1 MNVLEICDDYPPFTT
16 GGIGTTVFALAQE
29 WKRIGV
35 NVHVLCVG
43 SGRDISTESEG
54 GLIVTRVPRP
64 DFPPRTLWFQLKA
77 LRLPQRYLRE
87 ADIVHAHSASC
98 ALMAMANR
106 KPRRPWVVTVHGLF
120 TRTFPLYLTRPII
133 GRTFRDDF
141 VYTLGFPYS
150 EALFRSEQYLAD
162 HLVFVS
168 QHVLRDACRSYDER
182 VAKKSSSI
190 WAPVNEGAFIQ
201 NSGPRRK
208 RFTYAFVGRFYWS
221 KGVTFLLNAF
231 SRLAKVSEDVV
242 LRFYG
247 SGPLEGA
254 IRRRVKELGLSSSV
268 EVRGWIEHKTML
280 SELSSDVD
288 VVVHPSLYEAC
299 PIAVLE
305 AMSLGK
311 PVIVSDLPWSHEF
324 VKDGVTGIRSRLD
337 ESSIFSQ
344 MKSLR
349 EDEELRSRLGT
360 NARAFARANFHP
372 EIIARAYL
380 SLFDKMSG
388 H

>member
-1 MNVLEICDDYPPFTT
+1 M
-16 GGIGTTVFALAQE
+16 
-29 WKRIGV
+29 
-35 NVHVLCVG
+35 
-43 SGRDISTESEG
+43 
-54 GLIVTRVPRP
+54 
-64 DFPPRTLWFQLKA
+64 
-77 LRLPQRYLRE
+77 
-87 ADIVHAHSASC
+87 
-98 ALMAMANR
+98 
-106 KPRRPWVVTVHGLF
+106 
-120 TRTFPLYLTRPII
+120 
-133 GRTFRDDF
+133 
-141 VYTLGFPYS
+141 
-150 EALFRSEQYLAD
+150 LFRSEQYLAD

-168 QHVLRDACRSYDER
+168 QHVLHDACRSYDER

-344 MKSLR
+344 MKRLR

-380 SLFDKMSG
+380 SLFDKVSG